1 MPPRGR
7 PERKAEPRRTLDVG
21 VSPGESPDADKNST
35 SAASASRPTKTH
47 AQVLLE
53 KKRAR
58 DRRAQQKQREK
69 RVSVVSDLQS
79 KNAKLEDELRELRHV
94 CETLYQENQ
103 VLHSRQEDIRQSVLS
118 WGRGAQPGT
127 HLRRNGYGQVS
138 SGGFPNLGNNAP
150 SQPVNP
156 GQSMS
161 ASMNR
166 PQAPMD
172 FADFVPQQP
181 TLAFGAEPWTLR
193 PAHEATDVLISEHFA
208 RILAH
213 PGLVHACP
221 ESPNP
226 LELLYGSRNNFLAQL
241 LNQSSQRWPLGDP
254 ERLAAG
260 LLTYRF
266 LLWASHPTRARFAQL
281 CDFQKPGV
289 EQLSQSHHLFID
301 FICWPRLRA
310 NMIKHADLYDPV
322 DAVTLLTCCQK
333 VRWPWRKPFLLPN
346 DNGDWHI
353 CPEFY
358 STMTRLDGWGL
369 TDEYI
374 QYLRQYPQ
382 LLEGIDVETLRYRFA

>member
-1 MPPRGR
+1 MPRGR
-7 PERKAEPRRTLDVG
+7 PAQVAEPRSRFDVG
-21 VSPGESPDADKNST
+21 ASPRDSPDADDDST
-35 SAASASRPTKTH
+35 DAANANRPANTP
-47 AQVLLE
+47 AEARRE

-58 DRRAQQKQREK
+58 DRRAQQKQRDK
-69 RVSVVSDLQS
+69 RVSVVSDLES
-79 KNAKLEDELRELRHV
+79 KNAKLEDELRGLRHV

-118 WGRGAQPGT
+118 WGRGAQST

-138 SGGFPNLGNNAP
+138 SGNFPSFGNNP
-150 SQPVNP
+150 PGQPFNP
-156 GQSMS
+156 GQNLS
-161 ASMNR
+161 ASMN
-166 PQAPMD
+166 QQVSVD
-172 FADFVPQQP
+172 FANFIPQQSTP
-181 TLAFGAEPWTLR
+181 AFSPEPWTLR

-213 PGLVHACP
+213 PDLVHACP
-221 ESPNP
+221 DTPKP
-226 LELLYGSRNNFLAQL
+226 LDLLYGSRNNFLAQL

-266 LLWASHPTRARFAQL
+266 LLWASHPTRSRFAQL
-281 CDFQKPGV
+281 VDFQKPGP
-289 EQLSQSHHLFID
+289 EQLSQSHHFFID
-301 FICWPRLRA
+301 FICWPQLRA
-310 NMIKHADLYDPV
+310 NMIKHASLYDPV
-322 DAVTLLTCCQK
+322 DAMTLLTCCQK

-358 STMTRLDGWGL
+358 STLTRLDGWGL

-382 LLEGIDVETLRYRFA
+382 LLEGIDVETVRYQFA